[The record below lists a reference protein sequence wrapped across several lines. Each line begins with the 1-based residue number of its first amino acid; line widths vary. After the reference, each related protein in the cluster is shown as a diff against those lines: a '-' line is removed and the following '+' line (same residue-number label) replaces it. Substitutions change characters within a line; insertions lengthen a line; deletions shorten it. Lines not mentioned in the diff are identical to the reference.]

1 MTIWKPHVTVAA
13 IIERDGK
20 FLLVEEETLQGVRFN
35 QPAGHLEAHESLLD
49 AAVRET
55 LEESAYHFVPQHL
68 TGIYRWHAAESNRT
82 YLRFAFT
89 GELAGF
95 EENRALDTGI
105 IRALWLSL
113 DEIRACQA
121 RHRSPLVLRCIE
133 DYLAGHRYPL
143 ELITHYE

>member
-20 FLLVEEETLQGVRFN
+20 FLLVEEETAQGVRFN
-35 QPAGHLEAHESLLD
+35 QPAGHLEAHESLFE
-49 AAVRET
+49 AVMRET
-55 LEESAYHFVPQHL
+55 LEESAYHFTPQHL
-68 TGIYRWHAAESNRT
+68 TGIYRWHAEESDTT
-82 YLRFAFT
+82 YLRFAFA
-89 GELAGF
+89 GELTGF
-95 EENRALDTGI
+95 DKNRALDTGI

-113 DEIRACQA
+113 DEIRVCQT